1 MTVKPASKNGG
12 VFVELGPMEK
22 QLPME
27 SRAPFKLK
35 KILVPLDFSDC
46 SKKALAYAIP
56 YAQQFDAELV
66 LLNVIEPYPPVPQME
81 LVDVETIQDN
91 LRELEILR
99 ETVGDE
105 ILCRTEVRTG
115 VPHVEIVQEARQNDI
130 DLIILATHGYKGL
143 SHVFL
148 GSTAEKVVRNAP
160 CPVLTVRQSEREFVP
175 TQNSSKPALF
185 QDLPEAS

>member
-22 QLPME
+22 QLPSE
-27 SRAPFKLK
+27 SQTQFRLK
-35 KILVPLDFSDC
+35 RILVPLDFSDC
-46 SKKALAYAIP
+46 SRKALEYAIP
-56 YAQQFDAELV
+56 CAKQFDAELV

-81 LVDVETIQDN
+81 LVEVETIQDS
-91 LRELEILR
+91 LRELETLR
-99 ETVGDE
+99 ESVGDD
-105 ILCRTEVRTG
+105 ILCSSKVRTG
-115 VPHVEIVQEARQNDI
+115 VPHVEIVQEAKQNDI
-130 DLIILATHGYKGL
+130 DLIILSTHGYKGL

-175 TQNSSKPALF
+175 AQTFSKPSLY
-185 QDLPEAS
+185 

>member
-1 MTVKPASKNGG
+1 MTVKPAFKNGG

-22 QLPME
+22 KLPTE
-27 SRAPFKLK
+27 PPEEFKLK

-46 SKKALAYAIP
+46 SKKALEYAIP
-56 YAQQFDAELV
+56 YAKQFDAELV

-81 LVDVETIQDN
+81 LVDVEMIQDSLRDLET
-91 LRELEILR
+91 LREI
-99 ETVGDE
+99 VGDDV
-105 ILCRTEVRTG
+105 LCRSEVRTG
-115 VPHVEIVQEARQNDI
+115 VPRVEIVQEAKQNDI

-160 CPVLTVRQSEREFVP
+160 CPVLTVRQSEREFVAAQSP
-175 TQNSSKPALF
+175 SKPSLF
-185 QDLPEAS
+185 

>member
-12 VFVELGPMEK
+12 VFVELGPLEK
-22 QLPME
+22 QLPAE
-27 SRAPFKLK
+27 PLPRFKLRK
-35 KILVPLDFSDC
+35 VLVPLDFSDC
-46 SKKALAYAIP
+46 SKKALEYAIP
-56 YAQQFDAELV
+56 FAKQFDAELV

-81 LVDVETIQDN
+81 LVDVETIQDS
-91 LRELEILR
+91 RVDLEILR
-99 ETVGDE
+99 ETVGE
-105 ILCRTEVRTG
+105 NIHCSCEVRTG
-115 VPHVEIVQEARQNDI
+115 VPHAEIVQEARQNHI

-175 TQNSSKPALF
+175 TQNFSKPSLY
-185 QDLPEAS
+185 

>member
-22 QLPME
+22 QLPSE
-27 SRAPFKLK
+27 PLPQFKLK
-35 KILVPLDFSDC
+35 KVLVPLDFSAC
-46 SKKALAYAIP
+46 SKKALEYAVP
-56 YAQQFDAELV
+56 FAKQNDAELV
-66 LLNVIEPYPPVPQME
+66 LLNVIEPYPPVPQLE

-91 LRELEILR
+91 LRELEIVR
-99 ETVGDE
+99 ESVGDDV
-105 ILCRTEVRTG
+105 LCRSEVRTG

-130 DLIILATHGYKGL
+130 DLIILSTHGHKGL

-175 TQNSSKPALF
+175 TQNRSKPSLY
-185 QDLPEAS
+185 